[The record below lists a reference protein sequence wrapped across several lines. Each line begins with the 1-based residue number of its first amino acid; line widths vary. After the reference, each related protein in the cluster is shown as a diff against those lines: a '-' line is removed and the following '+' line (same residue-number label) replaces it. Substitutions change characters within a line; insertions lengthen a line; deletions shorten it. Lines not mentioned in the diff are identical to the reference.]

1 MLCRICCTTYDEEL
15 DTNQYEIE
23 VMPTPRLLEQ
33 KSVLR
38 KSKYASVNVY
48 DKDEVFSNKTDKS
61 KKSVQFDATVRI
73 KKRKPSRPSR
83 ELKPEDS

>member
-1 MLCRICCTTYDEEL
+1 
-15 DTNQYEIE
+15 
-23 VMPTPRLLEQ
+23 MPTPRLLEH

-61 KKSVQFDATVRI
+61 IKSKKSVQFDASVKIR
-73 KKRKPSRPSR
+73 KRKPSRPSK
-83 ELKPEDS
+83 EFKPEDS